1 MQPTDLQPALVL
13 YTQTVDATRC
23 WGHLSLDSRQ
33 GPVQTPEQWSDS
45 CTPTRQSKQQQV
57 EKTQGGARDA
67 ARGQSS
73 ACLWPTFDTQLCTE
87 RAGGAGERHNA
98 RLMAE
103 WLRACPALQRTQVSP
118 APEGAG
124 APGPHPHRNKNQ
136 QSFKVSCSGTS
147 L

>member
-13 YTQTVDATRC
+13 YTQTVDATRA
-23 WGHLSLDSRQ
+23 LT
-33 GPVQTPEQWSDS
+33 PVRVQFRHQSSGATRVP
-45 CTPTRQSKQQQV
+45 TTRQSKQQQV

-73 ACLWPTFDTQLCTE
+73 ACLRPTFDTQLCTE